1 MSLRAIKERI
11 EALIFENI
19 GLKLLALFFALVL
32 YVFSHGAKDAQRTFT
47 VDVVALLPSESDKRV
62 LMTPLPQIRV
72 TVAGSRALVDE
83 LRSEDFGALQLDLR
97 SGDVGHIDLE
107 PSMLHIPLGAQATQ
121 IDPASIALQWEDE
134 ITRDIPIQASIT
146 GQPAPGFV
154 VLGAPVVEPQTVQ
167 ARGPRS
173 LVDPIQF
180 ARADAFD
187 ITNLNREASF
197 TRKLAIDR
205 PPSRV
210 TYDVQTVTA
219 RIDVARESLMRRF
232 VRVPVEVVGA
242 PRGYATP
249 REVDVEV
256 KGPPEV
262 VNALRANQIVPFVD
276 LRELGANST
285 NPGSTMA
292 KVKVELEDC
301 SVQVVPGKVMVR
313 W

>member
-1 MSLRAIKERI
+1 MNFRAIRAWI
-11 EALIFENI
+11 EALVFENI

-32 YVFSHGAKDAQRTFT
+32 YVFSHGAKDAQRTFA
-47 VDVVALLPSESDKRV
+47 VDVVALLPAETEQRV

-72 TVAGSRALVDE
+72 TVAGSRALVDD
-83 LRSEDFGALQLDLR
+83 LRSEDFGALKLDLR
-97 SGDVGHIDLE
+97 SGEVGHVDLD
-107 PSMLHIPLGAQATQ
+107 PSMFHIPLGAQVTQ
-121 IDPASIALQWEDE
+121 IDPGSIALQWEDE

-154 VLGAPVVEPQTVQ
+154 VLGAPIVEPRVVQ
-167 ARGPRS
+167 AKGPRS
-173 LVDPIQF
+173 LVEPIQF

-187 ITNLNREASF
+187 ITNLDHEASF

-210 TYDVQTVTA
+210 SYDVQTVDA

-232 VRVPVEVVGA
+232 VRVPVEVVGGS
-242 PRGYATP
+242 RGFSSP

-256 KGPPEV
+256 KGPPET
-262 VNALRANQIVPFVD
+262 VNALRANQILPFVD
-276 LRELGANST
+276 LRELNANLAS
-285 NPGSTMA
+285 PGSAMA
-292 KVKVELEDC
+292 QVKVELEGC
-301 SVQVVPGKVMVR
+301 SVQVIPKKVMVR